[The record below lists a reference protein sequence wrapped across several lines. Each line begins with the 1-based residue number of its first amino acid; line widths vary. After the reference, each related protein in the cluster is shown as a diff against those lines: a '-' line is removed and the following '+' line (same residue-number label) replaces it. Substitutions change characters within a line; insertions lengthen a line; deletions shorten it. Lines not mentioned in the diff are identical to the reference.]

1 VTIVS
6 NRVIFSDFC
15 RSANVLNRRGVAI
28 HCHSRCTLSSRMIV
42 TKLPRELHSAHDSR
56 SKQVSRR
63 RFGIG
68 ALLND
73 AVLTAAAADVDAVD
87 AEAVVDDALIMLL
100 MS

>member
-1 VTIVS
+1 
-6 NRVIFSDFC
+6 
-15 RSANVLNRRGVAI
+15 
-28 HCHSRCTLSSRMIV
+28 M

-87 AEAVVDDALIMLL
+87 AEAVVDDAVY
-100 MS
+100 